1 MKYWIVGTL
10 LVVLAAVAWYLYD
23 TAAPT
28 VEETV
33 VPGPTLPLQE
43 REPPP
48 EVTAPE
54 VTEPAIA
61 EPLPESEPLAGEP
74 ALPALA
80 ESDDEALR
88 SLSEVVDGTTPV
100 ERYVVEEDVI
110 ARIVA
115 TVDALDGKQVPEA
128 IQAVQGPGGAFE
140 ATPDDQP
147 DEVILNDL
155 GDPVP
160 QFQLNPANYRRYTP
174 YVAMLESVNADG
186 LARAYRAYQPL
197 FEEAFDQLGYPDSDF
212 EERLLKVIDDALA
225 APEPERPLQLIKPE
239 AYFLFAD
246 EDLEALNAA
255 QKVMLRMGPDN
266 AARVKAKLAEIRAAL
281 AADERG

>member
-61 EPLPESEPLAGEP
+61 EPMPESEPLPGEP
-74 ALPALA
+74 VLPALA

-88 SLSEVVDGTTPV
+88 SLSNVVEGTTPV

-155 GDPVP
+155 GDPVL

-174 YVAMLESVNADG
+174 YVAMLESVDADG

-212 EERLLKVIDDALA
+212 EDRLLNVIDDALA
-225 APEPERPLQLIKPE
+225 APEPERPIQLIKPE

-255 QKVMLRMGPDN
+255 QKVLLRMGPDN

-281 AADERG
+281 TADESG

>member
-54 VTEPAIA
+54 ATEPAIA

-225 APEPERPLQLIKPE
+225 APESERPLQLIKPE

-246 EDLEALNAA
+246 EDLETLNAA

>member
-281 AADERG
+281 AADESG

>member
-246 EDLEALNAA
+246 EDLETLNAA

>member
-1 MKYWIVGTL
+1 
-10 LVVLAAVAWYLYD
+10 LAAVAWYLYD

-54 VTEPAIA
+54 ATEPAIA

-246 EDLEALNAA
+246 EDLETLNAA

>member
-48 EVTAPE
+48 EVTAPG

-115 TVDALDGKQVPEA
+115 TVDALDGRQVPEA

-239 AYFLFAD
+239 AYFLFAN

-281 AADERG
+281 TADESG

>member
-1 MKYWIVGTL
+1 
-10 LVVLAAVAWYLYD
+10 
-23 TAAPT
+23 
-28 VEETV
+28 
-33 VPGPTLPLQE
+33 
-43 REPPP
+43 
-48 EVTAPE
+48 
-54 VTEPAIA
+54 
-61 EPLPESEPLAGEP
+61 
-74 ALPALA
+74 LA

-225 APEPERPLQLIKPE
+225 APESERPLQLIKPE

-246 EDLEALNAA
+246 EDLETLNAA

-281 AADERG
+281 AADESG